1 MAGMTEAQRKHLEQR
16 LLEERAR
23 AVRALERLDEAATI
37 ATVEDGDLTA
47 YPLHLADQGTD
58 SQEQEK
64 SLMLLGQDGARLTR
78 IDAALRTLYKEPE
91 QYGRCTNCGNE
102 IPFER
107 LDVVPWA
114 SHCLDCQQQQE
125 SGAAAT
131 PRSAE

>member
-1 MAGMTEAQRKHLEQR
+1 MKEEQLRHLEER
-16 LLEERAR
+16 LLQERAR

-37 ATVEDGDLTA
+37 ATVEDGDLTS

-64 SLMLLGQDGARLTR
+64 SLMLLGKDGARLTR
-78 IDAALRTLYKEPE
+78 IDAALRVLYKEPE
-91 QYGRCTNCGNE
+91 RYGQCENCGCE

-114 SHCLDCQQQQE
+114 GHCLDCQQLHE
-125 SGAAAT
+125 TGAQ
-131 PRSAE
+131 RRGGAE